1 MNNYAVPELKTW
13 IKWVSEIQDVFIGE
27 IREREKINK
36 YISKYVNILEFFY
49 VNLAVLSITSRSIKI
64 VSYLSAIAAPVVL
77 MMSSF
82 IIVYITL
89 GNGFVKLLLSKLN
102 SKKRKH
108 KNWNTS

>member
-1 MNNYAVPELKTW
+1 M
-13 IKWVSEIQDVFIGE
+13 
-27 IREREKINK
+27 NK
-36 YISKYVNILEFFY
+36 YISKYVDILEFFY

-64 VSYLSAIAAPVVL
+64 ASYLSAIAASVVL

-89 GNGFVKLLLSKLN
+89 GNRFVKLLLSKLN

-108 KNWNTS
+108 KKLKY